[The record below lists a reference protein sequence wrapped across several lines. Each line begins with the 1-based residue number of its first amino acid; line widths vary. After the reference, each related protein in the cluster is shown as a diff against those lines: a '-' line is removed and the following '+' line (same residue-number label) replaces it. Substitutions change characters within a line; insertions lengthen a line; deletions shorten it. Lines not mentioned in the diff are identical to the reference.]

1 MALSW
6 NEIRSRAFAFSQRW
20 EHESSEDAEA
30 KAFWTEFLNVFGID
44 RKRVASFEE
53 PVKKLGDK
61 QGYID
66 LFWKGMLLV
75 EHKSRGKDLNKAY
88 TQALDYFPGIKERD
102 LPQYVLVSDF
112 ARFRLYDL
120 DPPSPAS
127 GLSQMAGS
135 PIRGAGGES
144 GYHEFNLCDL
154 HKNIKHFAFI
164 AGYQTRVIKPE
175 DPVNIKAAELMGKLH
190 DALKDIGYAGHAL
203 EHYLVRLLFC
213 LFAEDTGIFERQQL
227 KEYIQDKTAEE
238 GSDLAAHLAQLFEVL
253 NTPQD
258 KRLKNLDEHLAN
270 FAYVNGKL
278 FAEHLPTASF
288 DAKMRN
294 QLLDCCALDW
304 SRVSPA
310 IFGSLFQSV
319 MDDKLRRNLGA
330 HYTSEANILKLIK
343 PLFLDEL
350 HNEFES
356 CKSNTKKL
364 TEFHDKLRKLKF
376 FDPACGCG
384 NFLVIA
390 YRELRLLELA
400 VLRELYKKRETAFLD
415 VSDIVWL
422 DVDQFYGIE
431 IEEFPAQIAQV
442 AMWLTDHQM
451 NLQISEEFGN
461 YFARL
466 PLKKSATIVCG
477 NSLQLDWQTVAPNV
491 DYILGNP
498 PFVGS
503 KMLRDEQRDAMEKIF
518 HGVKGAGV
526 LDFVAAWYLKAAQ
539 YMNQPPSHAGGG
551 RAGDEGVYTP
561 DPPQKLPADLKS
573 YAREMRKGHT
583 DAEQLI
589 WHLLRGRQ
597 IAHAK
602 FRRQH
607 PISKYILDFYCDEHK
622 LAIELDGGQHAEQ
635 VNYDETR
642 TAFLTAQ
649 GIRVLRFW
657 NNQVLQE
664 TEAVM
669 TVIWQALQPA
679 IEKTQRPSSPAL
691 PLPAGEGSKT
701 KTAFVSTNSIAQ
713 GEQVGILWGELLN
726 KYHIKIHFAHR
737 TFKWGNDARGKAAVH
752 CVIIGFYP
760 HRVQAGTSGSTP
772 TPRSNCP
779 PRPLAGEGL
788 GVRESD
794 KRIWDYEKP
803 DSDAHEIK
811 ARNINPYLVDAPDV
825 LLENRSKPICNVPE
839 IGIGNKPIDG
849 GHYLFTP
856 AEKAEFLKREPQAA
870 RWFRRWIGADEFI
883 NNYERWCLW
892 LGDCPPDEL
901 RKMPEAIKRIEAVRE
916 MRLASKSLPTQKLAA
931 TPTRFHV
938 ENIPN
943 APYLVIPEVSSERR
957 SFIPI
962 GFMQPDTLSSNLVKV
977 IPHATLYHF
986 GILTSTMHMAWV
998 RYTCGRLES
1007 RYRYSAGIVYNNFP
1021 WPDLPSPAGG
1031 GRAGDEGISTEA
1043 PDSKAPHPQSLME
1056 PLAIRLSPQA
1066 DKSLVISRL
1075 REREAVE
1082 AAAQAVLDAR
1092 AQFMLPSPASG
1103 RGARGEGERVSAA
1116 NSASLA
1122 DLYDPLTMPPAL
1134 VKAHQTLDRAVD
1146 ACYRKAAFANDA
1158 QRVEFLFERY
1168 QQLTSLLPPETKPKR
1183 KKN

>member
-1 MALSW
+1 MALAW
-6 NEIRSRAFAFSQRW
+6 NEIRSRALELSKRW
-20 EHESSEDAEA
+20 ENETSEDAEA

-75 EHKSRGKDLNKAY
+75 EHKSRGKDLDKAY
-88 TQALDYFPGIKERD
+88 VQALDYFPGIKERD
-102 LPQYVLVSDF
+102 LPKYVLVSDF

-120 DPPSPAS
+120 DPPSPV
-127 GLSQMAGS
+127 GG
-135 PIRGAGGES
+135 RGDGGE
-144 GYHEFNLCDL
+144 GAFQEFDLRDL
-154 HKNIKHFAFI
+154 HKNIKLFGFI
-164 AGYQTRVIKPE
+164 AGYQTRPIKPE

-213 LFAEDTGIFERQQL
+213 LFSEDTGIFERQQF
-227 KEYIQDKTAEE
+227 KEYIQDKTAED
-238 GSDLAAHLAQLFEVL
+238 GSDLAPHLAQLFEVL
-253 NTPQD
+253 NTPPD
-258 KRLKNLDEHLAN
+258 KRLKNLDEHLAA
-270 FAYVNGKL
+270 FPYVNGKL
-278 FAEHLPTASF
+278 FEEHLPTASF
-288 DAKMRN
+288 DSKMRN
-294 QLLDCCALDW
+294 QLLDCCAIDW

-319 MDDKLRRNLGA
+319 MDKEARRNLGA

-350 HNEFES
+350 RGEFER
-356 CKSNTKKL
+356 CNGNAKKL

-390 YRELRLLELA
+390 YRELRLLELD
-400 VLRELYKKRETAFLD
+400 VLRELYKKRETGFLD
-415 VSDIVWL
+415 VSEIVWL

-451 NLQISEEFGN
+451 NQLISEEFGN

-466 PLKKSATIVCG
+466 PLKKSATIICG
-477 NSLQLDWQTVAPNV
+477 NSLQLDWGEVAPNV

-503 KMLRDEQRDAMEKIF
+503 KMLGDEQRKEMEQIF

-526 LDFVAAWYLKAAQ
+526 LDYVAAWYLKAAR
-539 YMNQPPSHAGGG
+539 YMTTVRPEPVEWSA
-551 RAGDEGVYTP
+551 RTGV
-561 DPPQKLPADLKS
+561 
-573 YAREMRKGHT
+573 R
-583 DAEQLI
+583 
-589 WHLLRGRQ
+589 
-597 IAHAK
+597 
-602 FRRQH
+602 
-607 PISKYILDFYCDEHK
+607 
-622 LAIELDGGQHAEQ
+622 
-635 VNYDETR
+635 
-642 TAFLTAQ
+642 
-649 GIRVLRFW
+649 
-657 NNQVLQE
+657 
-664 TEAVM
+664 
-669 TVIWQALQPA
+669 
-679 IEKTQRPSSPAL
+679 
-691 PLPAGEGSKT
+691 
-701 KTAFVSTNSIAQ
+701 TAFVSTNSITQ

-752 CVIIGFYP
+752 CVIIGFAP
-760 HRVQAGTSGSTP
+760 FDV
-772 TPRSNCP
+772 
-779 PRPLAGEGL
+779 
-788 GVRESD
+788 SD

-803 DSDAHEIK
+803 DSDAHELK
-811 ARNINPYLVDAPDV
+811 ARNINPYLVDAADV
-825 LLENRSKPICNVPE
+825 LLESRSKPICAVPE

-849 GHYLFTP
+849 GNYLFTP
-856 AEKAEFLKREPQAA
+856 EEKTEFIKGEPQAA

-892 LGDCPPDEL
+892 LGDCSPDEL
-901 RKMPEAIKRIEAVRE
+901 RKMPEAMKRVEAVRKI
-916 MRLASKSLPTQKLAA
+916 RLASKSAPTQKLAA

-938 ENIPN
+938 ENIPTN
-943 APYLVIPEVSSERR
+943 TFLLVPKVSSEKRL
-957 SFIPI
+957 FIPI
-962 GFMQPDTLSSNLVKV
+962 GFMQPDTLVSDLVFV
-977 IPHATLYHF
+977 VPDASFFHF

-1007 RYRYSAGIVYNNFP
+1007 RYRYSAGIVYNNYP
-1021 WPDLPSPAGG
+1021 WPDAPS
-1031 GRAGDEGISTEA
+1031 
-1043 PDSKAPHPQSLME
+1043 
-1056 PLAIRLSPQA
+1056 
-1066 DKSLVISRL
+1066 DKR
-1075 REREAVE
+1075 REAVE

-1092 AQFMLPSPASG
+1092 AQFPQS
-1103 RGARGEGERVSAA
+1103 
-1116 NSASLA
+1116 SLA
-1122 DLYDPLTMPPAL
+1122 DLYDPLAMPPAL
-1134 VKAHQTLDRAVD
+1134 VKAHQALDRAVD

-1168 QQLTSLLPPETKPKR
+1168 QQLTSLLPTE
-1183 KKN
+1183 KKVARQKKHEV